1 MASYEA
7 TNEDFCHLDDGLP
20 AEILRLRDAGDLT
33 RAVRLIEAE
42 LDAGTRPEL
51 AACMRAERARMLRV
65 PLDYCVTRERAI
77 GQIRAEW
84 SDFGE
89 ADLDRLVDH
98 GRIDWRFVEVP
109 GGGHG
114 PRLPRPGPHRT
125 ACRDRRDAR
134 CRLGGASRPHS
145 RDHRRVRR
153 RRHRRGRPCALLAAS
168 ARRMPPDL

>member
-42 LDAGTRPEL
+42 LDAGTCPEL

-77 GQIRAEW
+77 GQIRK
-84 SDFGE
+84 
-89 ADLDRLVDH
+89 
-98 GRIDWRFVEVP
+98 
-109 GGGHG
+109 
-114 PRLPRPGPHRT
+114 
-125 ACRDRRDAR
+125 
-134 CRLGGASRPHS
+134 
-145 RDHRRVRR
+145 
-153 RRHRRGRPCALLAAS
+153 
-168 ARRMPPDL
+168 